1 MNFVF
6 FLKGRPM
13 TVISAPFGQPFFTI
27 FDSIIIADATST
39 AGFSFDSSLIFI
51 LQLFLCPPQ

>member
-1 MNFVF
+1 
-6 FLKGRPM
+6 M

-27 FDSIIIADATST
+27 FDSIIIVDATST